1 MRKWE
6 VIDSSYI
13 FKNPFGNL
21 RKDKCLLPNGLII
34 EEYYVNEYPDWV
46 NVVAITRDRQVIF
59 ISQYRHGC
67 QDFVLEIPGGA
78 KKVNEDESTAILRE
92 LAEETGFTSL
102 QKPILLA
109 NLHSNPAIATNQVQT
124 FLVLDVYKVS
134 EQNLDDTEEIEV
146 KLIPLDQ
153 VAEKIHSG
161 QITQIFSVAAYY
173 MAAEYLKKHHIF

>member
-1 MRKWE
+1 MAVREAKH
-6 VIDSSYI
+6 YI
-13 FKNPFGNL
+13 QEGRVWVVDMDLSKFFD
-21 RKDKCLLPNGLII
+21 R
-34 EEYYVNEYPDWV
+34 VNH
-46 NVVAITRDRQVIF
+46 NMLMARI
-59 ISQYRHGC
+59 
-67 QDFVLEIPGGA
+67 A
-78 KKVNEDESTAILRE
+78 KKVTDQRVLKLICAFLEAGVMENGVSTAILRE

-102 QKPILLA
+102 QRPILLA

-124 FLVLDVYKVS
+124 FLVLDAYKVS